1 MNTTV
6 ARLTA
11 RGLFGRRRILI
22 LLAVPVLLL
31 VIAVIARNSTLDKLE
46 LAHSILGNL
55 ALGTLVP
62 ITGLIT
68 GTGVIATEIEDGSIV
83 YLLAKPLPRWKIVT
97 TKLAVA
103 IGSTWLLATVPTYLA
118 GLILYG
124 GADNVALGYAV
135 GTLVSGAAY
144 SALFLLLGVVTRH
157 AVIAGL
163 AYALIWES
171 LIGNYV
177 EGARTL
183 SVQQWGLS
191 LTKAIAADGTVTA
204 PVALTTAVWLLIIA
218 AVGATALASVKLAG
232 LTLNG
237 EE

>member
-11 RGLFGRRRILI
+11 RGLFGRRRVLV

-31 VIAVIARNSTLDKLE
+31 VLAVIAGNSTLDELD
-46 LAHSILGNL
+46 LAHSVLGSL

-62 ITGLIT
+62 ITGLIV

-103 IGSTWLLATVPTYLA
+103 VASTWLLSAVPTYVA

-124 GADNVALGYAV
+124 PGDDVALGYGV
-135 GTLVSGAAY
+135 GALAAGAAY
-144 SALFLLLGVVTRH
+144 SALFLLLGVLTRH

-183 SVQQWGLS
+183 SVQQWGLA
-191 LTKAIAADGTVTA
+191 LTEAVAADGTVTA
-204 PVALTTAVWLLIIA
+204 PVGLTTAVWLLVVVA
-218 AVGATALASVKLAG
+218 AGATALASVKLAG
-232 LTLNG
+232 LTLG
-237 EE
+237 SEE

>member
-11 RGLFGRRRILI
+11 RGLFGRRRVLI

-31 VIAVIARNSTLDKLE
+31 AISLIARNSSLDKLD
-46 LAHSILGNL
+46 LAHTILGNL

-62 ITGLIT
+62 ITGLIV

-83 YLLAKPLPRWKIVT
+83 YLLAKPLPRWQIVT

-103 IGSTWLLATVPTYLA
+103 VVSTWLLASVPTYLA
-118 GLILYG
+118 GLLIYG
-124 GADNVALGYAV
+124 TEGDVALGYAV
-135 GTLVSGAAY
+135 GTVVAGAAY

-177 EGARTL
+177 AGARTL
-183 SVQQWGLS
+183 SVQQWGLA
-191 LTKAIAADGTVTA
+191 LTDAVAADGTVTA
-204 PVALTTAVWLLIIA
+204 PVALTTAVWLLIA
-218 AVGATALASVKLAG
+218 VAVGATALASVKLAG

>member
-11 RGLFGRRRILI
+11 RGLFGRRRVLI

-31 VIAVIARNSTLDKLE
+31 GVALLTRGSDLDRLDLVHK
-46 LAHSILGNL
+46 ILGTL

-62 ITGLIT
+62 VIGLVV

-83 YLLAKPLPRWKIVT
+83 YLLAKPLPRWKIIT

-103 IGSTWLLATVPTYLA
+103 VGSTWLLSAVPMYVA

-124 GADNVALGYAV
+124 TGGRVALGYTV
-135 GTLVSGAAY
+135 GALASGAAY
-144 SALFLLLGVVTRH
+144 SAVFLLLGVLTRH

-171 LIGNYV
+171 LIGGYV
-177 EGARTL
+177 SGAQTL
-183 SVQQWGLS
+183 SIQQWGLS
-191 LTKAIAADGTVTA
+191 LTESIVTEGAVIA
-204 PVALTTAVWLLIIA
+204 PVELPTALCLLVVVVLGTTAY
-218 AVGATALASVKLAG
+218 ASVKLAG
-232 LTLNG
+232 LTLG
-237 EE
+237 SEE